1 MGLNGGRLS
10 DIGMEASTE
19 LVRVTIADDDASF
32 AESLA
37 LLVNGSPGLECVG
50 RYSDG
55 ESAVA
60 GVLEDKPDVALMD
73 IQMPGQTG
81 IECIR
86 ELKPKLPRT
95 QFVVLTS
102 YTDDKRVFESLKAGA
117 TGYMLKRSAPLEI
130 LQAIADVQSG
140 GSPMSGYIARRVVES
155 FGGDTQPPT
164 STNPDLPKLSPRE
177 ESVVML
183 LSRGYLYK
191 EIADELSIGVETVR
205 THLRRIYEKLQ
216 VRTRTEAVVKYLG
229 R

>member
-1 MGLNGGRLS
+1 
-10 DIGMEASTE
+10 MEPPV
-19 LVRVTIADDDASF
+19 LPIRVTITDDDPSF
-32 AESLA
+32 SECLA

-50 RYSDG
+50 RYADG
-55 ESAVA
+55 DAAIA
-60 GVLEDKPDVALMD
+60 GLLDNKPDVALMD

-86 ELKPKLPRT
+86 ELKPRLPKT

-130 LQAIADVQSG
+130 LQAIEQVRSG

-155 FGGDTQPPT
+155 FGSGANTPAGA
-164 STNPDLPKLSPRE
+164 NVDLPKLSPRE
-177 ESVVML
+177 ESVVVL